1 MEKIKSREGL
11 PSGVAVGVDTFKQTE
26 HVRGLDVV
34 DEVIF
39 PNLEV
44 SDKLNEIYLP
54 F

>member
-1 MEKIKSREGL
+1 MINLTLILEKIKSREGL
-11 PSGVAVGVDTFKQTE
+11 PSRVTVGVDTFKQTE

-44 SDKLNEIYLP
+44 LSK
-54 F
+54 